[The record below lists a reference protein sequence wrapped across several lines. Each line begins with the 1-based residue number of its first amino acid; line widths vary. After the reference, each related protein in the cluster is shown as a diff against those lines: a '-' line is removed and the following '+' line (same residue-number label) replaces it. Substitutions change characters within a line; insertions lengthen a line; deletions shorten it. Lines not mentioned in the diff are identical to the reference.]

1 MLRIQKIY
9 CLGVLALALL
19 MFLAVPVTAE
29 EIRGTVINVY
39 GDDNEFVMTDE
50 ELTDYPFRLAEYGKV
65 LINGEEAQ
73 ISDLQARDE
82 VEIVYEVQDDLN
94 MATSVR
100 CTRAP

>member
-9 CLGVLALALL
+9 CLAVLALALL

-39 GDDNEFVMTDE
+39 GDDKEFVMTDE
-50 ELTDYPFRLAEYGKV
+50 ELTDYPFRLDVYGKV
-65 LINGEEAQ
+65 FINGEEAQ
-73 ISDLQARDE
+73 ISDLQAGDE
-82 VEIVYEVQDDLN
+82 VEIVYEVQDELN
-94 MATSVR
+94 VATSVR